1 MASHPFNLTV
11 KKGEPMTDLD
21 AGASSGE
28 VPAGINTNTPSAA
41 RMYDYWLGGKDNFPA
56 DQEAGEAV
64 LEVFPEM
71 RRGVR
76 ENRALLGRM
85 VRYLAGEAGIRQ
97 FLDIGAGLPTKQNLH
112 EVAQAI
118 APESRIVYVDNDPI
132 VMVHARALL
141 QSTPQ
146 GVTRYLEADLRDP
159 NRILKGAQETL
170 DFSQPV
176 AISLLMILMLIH
188 DADDPY
194 GIIRQLMEAVPSGSY
209 LAIAHPAG
217 DVDTGEIAAAYG
229 RLSQMMGEPPMLR
242 SHAEIARF
250 FDGLELVDPGLVQLH
265 RWQPAPDAE
274 GLQFDVPAYAGV
286 GRKP

>member
-1 MASHPFNLTV
+1 
-11 KKGEPMTDLD
+11 MTDLD
-21 AGASSGE
+21 SGPSSGD
-28 VPAGINTNTPSAA
+28 VPAGINTNTPSPA

-85 VRYLAGEAGIRQ
+85 VRYLAGEVRIRQ

-112 EVAQAI
+112 EVAQGV

-141 QSTPQ
+141 QSSPQ
-146 GVTRYLEADLRDP
+146 GVTKYVEADLRDP
-159 NRILKGAQETL
+159 DRILKGAQETL

-176 AISLLMILMLIH
+176 AITLLMVLMLIQ
-188 DADDPY
+188 DAEDPY
-194 GIIRQLMEAVPSGSY
+194 GIIRQLMDAVPSGSY
-209 LAIAHPAG
+209 LAISHPAG
-217 DVDTGEIAAAYG
+217 DVDTGEIAAAYE
-229 RLSQMMGEPPMLR
+229 RLSQMMGEPPSLR

-250 FDGLELVDPGLVQLH
+250 FDGLEMVDPGLVQLH
-265 RWQPAPDAE
+265 RWRPAPDAE